1 MTVKHDDTCSSCNQG
16 YEFAPNTKLH
26 IYLGYIRATN
36 VEATCPHCNE
46 YQLIFVAY
54 ENITRY
60 VYHAQIKVLVHYD
73 PHPDFAERADR
84 AWDVDKQRQEL
95 PEVPRT
101 WSRELY
107 DTFRQFGGE
116 S

>member
-1 MTVKHDDTCSSCNQG
+1 MTVKHDETCSSCSQG
-16 YEFAPNTKLH
+16 YDFTPETRLH
-26 IYLGYIRATN
+26 IYLGYLRATN
-36 VEATCPHCNE
+36 VEAYCPHCNE
-46 YQLIFVAY
+46 YQLMFVAY
-54 ENITRY
+54 ENICKY
-60 VYHAQIKVLVHYD
+60 FYHARVTPVLHYD
-73 PHPDFAERADR
+73 PGQDFAARADR
-84 AWDVDKQRQEL
+84 AWEVNQQQHEL